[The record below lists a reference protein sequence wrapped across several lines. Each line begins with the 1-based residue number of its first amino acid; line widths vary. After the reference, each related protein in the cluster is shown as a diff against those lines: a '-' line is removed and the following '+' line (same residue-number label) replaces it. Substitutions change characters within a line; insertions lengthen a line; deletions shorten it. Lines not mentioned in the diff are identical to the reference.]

1 MSCKLL
7 DSLIDFTLFISAKYT
22 SSQSSIPPHY
32 SGFAYI
38 CIFTCLCVPI
48 PVYAI
53 EPTPRGSQD
62 PKNSHSLTF
71 KTTNKILK
79 KGGKGLFLDSSC
91 THNHI
96 TVYNRGRGT
105 RWFLDILNIYSYMPT
120 RDVNDIAAL
129 LTFWPFLMIS
139 KQTFWR
145 CQYSQ
150 IDIIFVHFFC
160 LNINTKSDQ
169 KKCL

>member
-1 MSCKLL
+1 MLNIL
-7 DSLIDFTLFISAKYT
+7 RHNR
-22 SSQSSIPPHY
+22 QSHHITVVLHI
-32 SGFAYI
+32 YI
-38 CIFTCLCVPI
+38 YL

-105 RWFLDILNIYSYMPT
+105 RWFLDILNIYSYMPN

-150 IDIIFVHFFC
+150 IDIIFAHFFC